1 MGFTVVIPAR
11 YASTRLPGKPLLD
24 IGGKTM
30 LQRVYERACE
40 SSAERVVIATD
51 DERIADAAQDF
62 GAEALM
68 TSPDHVSGTDRI
80 EEVSRL
86 LELSAA
92 AIVVNVQGDEPMIP
106 ARVIDQV
113 AANLAGHPEAGIATL
128 CEPITSG
135 EDVFNPNIVKVVS
148 DARGFALYFSR
159 APIPWDRDGF
169 TGQETAPPE
178 ARRHLGIY
186 AYRRDFL
193 LKFPKM
199 EPTPLEKSERLEQM
213 RAVEHGHKIAV
224 GLVRRA
230 AVGIDTPEDYRAFVH
245 RWRTQRGESRC
256 EKQ

>member
-24 IGGKTM
+24 IGGKSM

-51 DERIADAAQDF
+51 DERIAHAAQGF

-68 TSPDHVSGTDRI
+68 TSADHVSGTDRI

-106 ARVIDQV
+106 APVIDQV

-128 CEPITSG
+128 CEPIASG

-169 TGQETAPPE
+169 TEQETAPPE

-186 AYRRDFL
+186 AYRVSLLRDFVSW
-193 LKFPKM
+193 P
-199 EPTPLEKSERLEQM
+199 PAPLEQREALEQL
-213 RAVEHGHKIAV
+213 RAMANGARIHVAEAV
-224 GLVRRA
+224 ATVPPGVDTQADLDLVRSMLEEGA
-230 AVGIDTPEDYRAFVH
+230 
-245 RWRTQRGESRC
+245 
-256 EKQ
+256 

>member
-24 IGGKTM
+24 IGGKSM

-51 DERIADAAQDF
+51 DERIAHAAQGF

-68 TSPDHVSGTDRI
+68 TSADHVSGTDRI

-106 ARVIDQV
+106 ALVIDQV

-186 AYRRDFL
+186 AYRVSLLRDFVSW
-193 LKFPKM
+193 P
-199 EPTPLEKSERLEQM
+199 PAPLEQRESLEQL
-213 RAVEHGHKIAV
+213 RAMANGARIHVAEAV
-224 GLVRRA
+224 ATVPPGVDTQADLDRVRSILEEGA
-230 AVGIDTPEDYRAFVH
+230 
-245 RWRTQRGESRC
+245 
-256 EKQ
+256 